1 MNKLTNL
8 HASAALL
15 EAETPD
21 ILMLS
26 ELWNSKDSITLHHN
40 YASLISKPDK
50 YEGVAI
56 FYKRE
61 IELRPFKEHLWTSN
75 YIFGKMNK
83 TIVVS
88 VYLNPRNSTDQFETL
103 KWLLY

>member
-8 HASAALL
+8 HASSALL
-15 EAETPD
+15 ETETPD
-21 ILMLS
+21 LFLVS
-26 ELWNSKDSITLHHN
+26 ELWNMKDSVTLHHN
-40 YASLISKPDK
+40 YASIISKPDK

-61 IELRPFKEHLWTSN
+61 LELKPFKEHLWTSN

-83 TIVVS
+83 TIIAS
-88 VYLNPRNSTDQFETL
+88 IYLNPRNPTE
-103 KWLLY
+103 